1 MRHLSRS
8 AVFLFF
14 TKGNKVLL
22 QKRMHTGFMDGYYD
36 ATVSGHIEK
45 NESITQ
51 AALRETQEEIGL
63 EIPASALCFYTT
75 LHTHFEEHDY
85 FYFYFQ
91 VDVSKLPFF
100 EVHNGEPEK
109 IEEFKWFSLSSLPQK
124 ISEFNQIA
132 LTNLKSGTA
141 LSEIGWP
148 ALKQKCSWA
157 YQSKQMMD
165 YHDHEWGV
173 PCHNDQELFE
183 RLSLEIMQAGLSWST
198 ILNKREN
205 FRKAFDEFDI
215 QTVAHYDEPKIQS
228 LLQNEGIIRNQL
240 KIRAT
245 ITNAKAIL
253 SIQEKYGSFDAF
265 CWDFVGNKPILNEY
279 TSMSDIPTFTPLAE
293 QFRKTLI
300 KEGFKFVGPT
310 IVYSFMQSIGMVN
323 DHLTNCPC
331 K

>member
-8 AVFLFF
+8 AVFIFF

-63 EIPASALCFYTT
+63 EIPASTLYFYTT
-75 LHTHFEEHDY
+75 LHTHYEEHDY

-109 IEEFKWFSLSSLPQK
+109 IEEFKWFSLSSLPRK

-132 LTNLKSGTA
+132 LTNLETGKT

-148 ALKQKCSWA
+148 PLKQKCSWA
-157 YQSKQMMD
+157 YQSKKMMD

-173 PCHNDQELFE
+173 PCHDDQELFE

-240 KIRAT
+240 KIRAI

-265 CWDFVGNKPILNEY
+265 CWEIVEHKPIINEY

-293 QFRKTLI
+293 KFRKALI